1 MDNVVIPTIAL
12 FLQYRYSGN
21 IVIQGGVGYRAV
33 GDDNANGYMTRGST
47 NHPTA
52 EYPARG
58 NDSVQSGGNL
68 KAQYRWQ

>member
-1 MDNVVIPTIAL
+1 MDDVVI
-12 FLQYRYSGN
+12 QRSCYSN
-21 IVIQGGVGYRAV
+21 DIIIQGGVGYRAV
-33 GDDNANGYMTRGST
+33 DDDNANGYMTRGNV

-68 KAQYRWQ
+68 RTQSRQQ

>member
-1 MDNVVIPTIAL
+1 MDNVVIQRCCYFNNI
-12 FLQYRYSGN
+12 N

-33 GDDNANGYMTRGST
+33 GDDNANGYMTRGSV

-68 KAQYRWQ
+68 KAQYQWQ